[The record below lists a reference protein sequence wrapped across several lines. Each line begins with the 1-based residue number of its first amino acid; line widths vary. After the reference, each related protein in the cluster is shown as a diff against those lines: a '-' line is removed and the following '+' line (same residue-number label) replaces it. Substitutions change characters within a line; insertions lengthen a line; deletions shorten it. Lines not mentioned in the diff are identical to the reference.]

1 MTAAAVLDLS
11 PGAGLVLDGTEW
23 TVERR
28 EPHLGRVQL
37 VRDDGT
43 RERVTFR
50 FLANHPQCRSSSR
63 TSAAG
68 ADRGRQRKAAHDLK
82 EGRLE
87 LTELRLAHLLEVATG
102 FRSGDPLHPGLGEP
116 KPEYDPATTT
126 LTGRRLAK
134 VEELAAL
141 DAHHAKLLGLGSVGY
156 RTLIR
161 WENARRRFG
170 LAGCADDRWLRS
182 SGGTRTAS
190 EEVREAVF
198 AVREE
203 TRRMAKVSMRT
214 KDRLIRQYVR
224 ETFGPQTKVP
234 SYDTLRRLWQE
245 WFGPGGARQRYIRS
259 ADLPEKDGHVLVHRP
274 GQVVA
279 LDTTVLP
286 VMVREGVFGDPVK
299 MHLTL
304 ALDVCTHSLVAF
316 RLTLVSDTSVDV
328 AMVLRDVTMPLP
340 MRADWGEELE
350 WPYPGLPA
358 AVVAEFAG
366 HAVAGLP
373 FFAPETVTTDHGS
386 VYRSHHL
393 VEVQRVLGCNVLPA
407 RVLRP
412 TDKAA
417 VERAFGVIR
426 QLLFEHLVGYTG
438 VDVADRGADPAAD
451 AVLTADQL
459 EHLIATWIVAIWQKR
474 KLGEYAP
481 AWDPDGSHSPNSL
494 FAASFA
500 QTGFAMDIPSPELF
514 YELLPAH
521 YVRIDKRRGVKIR
534 GLWYDDPDV
543 LGDYRGELS
552 TRGGKH
558 KGKWVIRRDPRD
570 RRQVFFQ
577 DPVTHDWHPLPWTGM
592 PQAGQMP
599 AFGDARAS
607 DLIKKADAAGLKPK
621 SDAELLP
628 VLLELIGSV
637 VPVSKWPTQ
646 MKKAQRIE
654 HARET
659 HQAQAAQADRP
670 SNPPAPAAKPA
681 SAPAGQ
687 EAPTAKVL
695 SWPGRAR
702 QVQDAVADERRRRRE
717 AVRPA
722 PAPPPELGHGFR
734 TRNVFVLPEDDLEE
748 DRGGPDDAG

>member
-1 MTAAAVLDLS
+1 MVSTAAVRDLS
-11 PGAGLVLDGTEW
+11 PGAGLVVDGREW

-63 TSAAG
+63 TVASG
-68 ADRGRQRKAAHDLK
+68 ADRGRQLKTAGDLK
-82 EGRLE
+82 AGRLE
-87 LTELRLAHLLEVATG
+87 LAELRMSHLLEVATG
-102 FRSGDPLHPGLGEP
+102 FRSGDPLRPGPGEP
-116 KPEYDPATTT
+116 RPEYEPATTT
-126 LTGRRLAK
+126 LTDRRHAK
-134 VEELAAL
+134 VAELAAL
-141 DAHHAKLLGLGSVGY
+141 DPDHAQLLGLGSVGY

-161 WENARRRFG
+161 WENDRRRFG
-170 LAGCADDRWLRS
+170 LAGCADDRWMRR
-182 SGGTRTAS
+182 SGGTRTVS
-190 EEVREAVF
+190 KEVREAVL

-203 TRRMAKVSMRT
+203 TQRMAKVSMRT
-214 KDRLIRQYVR
+214 KDRMIRQYVR
-224 ETFGPQTKVP
+224 EEFGPETRMP
-234 SYDTLRRLWQE
+234 GYDTLRRLWKE
-245 WFGPGGARQRYIRS
+245 WFGPSGARQRYARS

-340 MRADWGEELE
+340 MRADWGEDLQ

-366 HAVAGLP
+366 HPVAGLP
-373 FFAPETVTTDHGS
+373 FFTPETVTTDHGS
-386 VYRSHHL
+386 VYRNHHL
-393 VEVQRVLGCNVLPA
+393 VEVERVFGCNILPS

-438 VDVADRGADPAAD
+438 VDIADRGADPASD
-451 AVLTADQL
+451 AVLSAGQL
-459 EHLIATWIVAIWQKR
+459 EHLIATWIVAVWQKR

-481 AWDPDGSHSPNSL
+481 SWDPDGSHSPNSL

-500 QTGFAMDIPSPELF
+500 QTGFEMDIPSPELF

-534 GLWYDDPDV
+534 GLWYDDRDV

-577 DPVTHDWHPLPWTGM
+577 DPISHAWHPLPWTGM
-592 PQAGQMP
+592 PPAGQTP
-599 AFGDARAS
+599 AFGDARVTE
-607 DLIKKADAAGLKPK
+607 LLHKAAAAGLKPK
-621 SDAELLP
+621 SDSDMLP
-628 VLLELIGSV
+628 VLLELIGSNI
-637 VPVSKWPTQ
+637 PVSQWPTQ
-646 MKKAQRIE
+646 QKKSQRTE
-654 HARET
+654 HAREVR
-659 HQAQAAQADRP
+659 QAQAAQADRP
-670 SNPPAPAAKPA
+670 ASPAEPDVAPA
-681 SAPAGQ
+681 AGQ
-687 EAPTAKVL
+687 EATVL
-695 SWPGRAR
+695 AWPERAR
-702 QVQDAVADERRRRRE
+702 QTRDAVAGERRRRRE
-717 AVRPA
+717 SATTAA
-722 PAPPPELGHGFR
+722 PAPPPALGHGFR
-734 TRNVFVLPEDDLEE
+734 TRNVFVLPEEDDQEE